1 MKKLVKKI
9 GKGILFFLLGF
20 ILIVNLF
27 ILLSGRYYMYSG
39 IAKTYLRGE
48 TGPGIYDLD
57 LFPKTTIKSSNQN
70 FKWANHPKK
79 NAYKFSQK
87 QTSYH
92 QEWGTTAFLV
102 IKNDSILFEKYWGD
116 HNEKTVSNSFSAAKT
131 IISLLIGI
139 ALDEGHIKSLDEPV
153 GNYIPEFNNM
163 GRNVITIRH
172 LLLMASGLDWEESG
186 SNPISEAAEGY
197 FTDDLYGLVTR
208 QLVVEKPGVRFNYQS
223 GNSQIL
229 GILLSK
235 ATKMPLSKYM
245 EEKLWKPI
253 GASSQ
258 AYWSMDDEGGIEKS
272 FCCFYATAKDYALL
286 GRLVLNKGKWNEK
299 QLISK
304 NYMEELVK
312 TPELKTDEGTPNQRY
327 GLHTW
332 VYYNQGNPVHYFRGF
347 RGQYVLTIPKDNLII
362 VRLGMKREQN
372 YDIPVEK
379 KNDKKYL
386 DENLDKV
393 GHSPDIFRY
402 IEDGYAI
409 LNALK

>member
-1 MKKLVKKI
+1 MKKAAKKI
-9 GKGILFFLLGF
+9 GKVVLFFLVGF
-20 ILIVNLF
+20 FLIANLF
-27 ILLSGRYYMYSG
+27 IILSGRFYMYSG

-57 LFPKTTIKSSNQN
+57 LFAKTTIKSGGQN
-70 FKWANHPKK
+70 FRWTDHPKK
-79 NAYKFSQK
+79 NNFNFSDK

-102 IKNDSILFEKYWGD
+102 IKNDSLLVEKYWGD

-131 IISLLIGI
+131 IIALLIGI
-139 ALDEGHIKSLDEPV
+139 ALDEGKIKSLDEPV

-163 GRNVITIRH
+163 GRNKVTIRH

-245 EEKLWKPI
+245 EEKLWKPL
-253 GASSQ
+253 GASSE

-286 GRLVLNKGKWNEK
+286 GRLLLKNGNWNGK
-299 QLISK
+299 QIISK
-304 NYMEELVK
+304 GFMDELIK
-312 TPELKTDEGTPNQRY
+312 TPDLKFDEGTPNQRY

-332 VYYNQGNPVHYFRGF
+332 VYYNQGNPVYYFRGF
-347 RGQYVLTIPKDNLII
+347 RGQYILTIPKDNLIV

-379 KNDKKYL
+379 KNDKIFLNK
-386 DENLDKV
+386 NLDKV

>member
-1 MKKLVKKI
+1 MKKLAKKI
-9 GKGILFFLLGF
+9 GKVVLFFLIGF
-20 ILIVNLF
+20 FLIANLF
-27 ILLSGRYYMYSG
+27 IILSGRFYMYSG

-57 LFPKTTIKSSNQN
+57 LFAKTTIKSGGQN
-70 FKWANHPKK
+70 FRWTDHPKK
-79 NAYKFSQK
+79 NNFNFSEK

-102 IKNDSILFEKYWGD
+102 IKNDTLLVEKYWGD

-131 IISLLIGI
+131 IIALLIGI
-139 ALDEGHIKSLDEPV
+139 ALDEGKIKSLNEPV
-153 GNYIPEFNNM
+153 ANYIPEFNNM

-245 EEKLWKPI
+245 EEKLWKPL
-253 GASSQ
+253 GASSE

-286 GRLVLNKGKWNEK
+286 GRLLLKKGNWNGK
-299 QLISK
+299 QIISK
-304 NYMEELVK
+304 GFMDELIK
-312 TPELKTDEGTPNQRY
+312 TPDLKFDEGTPNQRY

-347 RGQYVLTIPKDNLII
+347 RGQYILTIPKDNLII

-379 KNDKKYL
+379 KNDKIFLNK
-386 DENLDKV
+386 NLDKV

>member
-1 MKKLVKKI
+1 MKKTAKKI
-9 GKGILFFLLGF
+9 GKAILFSLLGL
-20 ILIVNLF
+20 ILIANLF
-27 ILLSGRYYMYSG
+27 IILSGRYYLYSG

-57 LFPKTTIKSSNQN
+57 LFPKKSIKSGNQN
-70 FKWANHPKK
+70 FKWRNHPKK
-79 NAYKFSQK
+79 NSFRFSEK
-87 QTSYH
+87 QAAYH

-102 IKNDSILFEKYWGD
+102 IKNDSLFLEKYFGD

-208 QLVVEKPGVRFNYQS
+208 QLVVERPGVRFNYQS

-235 ATKMPLSKYM
+235 ATKRPLSQYM

-258 AYWSMDDEGGIEKS
+258 AYWSMDDENGIEKS
-272 FCCFYATAKDYALL
+272 FCCFYATARDYALL
-286 GRLVLNKGKWNEK
+286 GRLLLNKGNWNGK

-304 NYMEELVK
+304 NYMDELVK
-312 TPELKTDEGTPNQRY
+312 TPELKTEEGTPNQRY

-332 VYYNQGNPVHYFRGF
+332 VYYNQGNPVYYFRGF
-347 RGQYVLTIPKDNLII
+347 RGQYIITIPKDNLII
-362 VRLGMKREQN
+362 VRIGQKREQN
-372 YDIPVEK
+372 YNIPVEK
-379 KNDKKYL
+379 KNDKKFL

-402 IEDGYAI
+402 IEDGYSI

>member
-39 IAKTYLRGE
+39 IAKTYLKGE

-87 QTSYH
+87 QDSYH

-102 IKNDSILFEKYWGD
+102 IKNDSLLFEKYWGD

-186 SNPISEAAEGY
+186 SNPISEAA
-197 FTDDLYGLVTR
+197 DDLYGLVTR

-229 GILLSK
+229 GILLSN

-258 AYWSMDDEGGIEKS
+258 AYWSMDDDNGIEKS

-286 GRLVLNKGKWNEK
+286 GRLLLNKGKWNEK

-347 RGQYVLTIPKDNLII
+347 RGQYVLTIHKDNLII

-372 YDIPVEK
+372 YAIPVEK

>member
-20 ILIVNLF
+20 IIIVNLF
-27 ILLSGRYYMYSG
+27 ILLSGRFYMYSG

-57 LFPKTTIKSSNQN
+57 LFAKTTIKSSKEN
-70 FKWANHPKK
+70 FRWINHPKK
-79 NAYKFSQK
+79 NTYNLSKDQI
-87 QTSYH
+87 TYH

-102 IKNDSILFEKYWGD
+102 IKNDSLLFEKYWGE

-139 ALDEGHIKSLDEPV
+139 ALDEGHIKSFDEPI

-163 GRNVITIRH
+163 GRNIITIRH

-258 AYWSMDDEGGIEKS
+258 AYWSLDDDNGIEKS

-286 GRLVLNKGKWNEK
+286 GRLLLNKGNWDGK

-304 NYMEELVK
+304 NYMEELIK
-312 TPELKTDEGTPNQRY
+312 TPELKTDEGIQNQRY

-332 VYYNQGNPVHYFRGF
+332 VYYNQGNPVHYFRGY
-347 RGQYVLTIPKDNLII
+347 RGQYIMTIPKDNLII

-372 YDIPVEK
+372 FDIPVEMK
-379 KNDKKYL
+379 HDKKYL
-386 DENLDKV
+386 NENLDKV
-393 GHSPDIFRY
+393 GHSPDIFKY
-402 IEDGYAI
+402 IDDSYKI
-409 LNALK
+409 VNALK